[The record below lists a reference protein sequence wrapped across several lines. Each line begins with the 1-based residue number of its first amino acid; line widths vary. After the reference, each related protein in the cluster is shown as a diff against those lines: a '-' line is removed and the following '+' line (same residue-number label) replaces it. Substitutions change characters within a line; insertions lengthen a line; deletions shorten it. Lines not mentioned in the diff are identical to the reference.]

1 MNNAASSFTSC
12 VATSR
17 ISTTTTSQTPKATF
31 FWWNSFST
39 RSGSLT
45 IMRAMAESVDS
56 ETLNA
61 TTWVLFALS
70 TFTISS
76 IAPTLFG
83 RKTENC
89 LTSGPSIFEVVSGK
103 STGIRVAV
111 AQASCLWNGKSH
123 SLEGCSTMH
132 YLIVDL
138 LIATQYWRQP
148 RHVASA
154 LSYRFFMLKP
164 PPVFIE
170 IVHFVVAQAACL

>member
-1 MNNAASSFTSC
+1 MNSAASSFTSC

-31 FWWNSFST
+31 FWRNSFST

-61 TTWVLFALS
+61 TTCVLFVLS

-89 LTSGPSIFEVVSGK
+89 LTSGPPIFEVVSGK
-103 STGIRVAV
+103 STGISMAV
-111 AQASCLWNGKSH
+111 AQASACGTKIS
-123 SLEGCSTMH
+123 
-132 YLIVDL
+132 
-138 LIATQYWRQP
+138 QP
-148 RHVASA
+148 GRLCHEA
-154 LSYRFFMLKP
+154 LSHCRSSHCKLNIGGNQDRLPQPSAVDPSDRSLCQSFIEAVHFFM
-164 PPVFIE
+164 
-170 IVHFVVAQAACL
+170 AQASCL

>member
-17 ISTTTTSQTPKATF
+17 ISTTTTSQTPNATF
-31 FWWNSFST
+31 FCCNSFST

-61 TTWVLFALS
+61 TTWVLFVLS

-103 STGIRVAV
+103 STGISMAV
-111 AQASCLWNGKSH
+111 AQASACGTKISQPG
-123 SLEGCSTMH
+123 SCATRH

-138 LIATQYWRQP
+138 HIANSILVVTRP
-148 RHVASA
+148 LVSAHTCRHQS
-154 LSYRFFMLKP
+154 
-164 PPVFIE
+164 
-170 IVHFVVAQAACL
+170 